1 MLAVREKC
9 QQVKIA
15 RCQISTSNNAGHR
28 FRVNGMRGKQYA
40 GNNCAPF
47 RLQQMSGNLHD
58 QRRCQAVQ
66 QYIDQMIADRLET
79 VEQMVQLIAEH
90 AQRPI

>member
-1 MLAVREKC
+1 
-9 QQVKIA
+9 
-15 RCQISTSNNAGHR
+15 
-28 FRVNGMRGKQYA
+28 
-40 GNNCAPF
+40 
-47 RLQQMSGNLHD
+47 MSGNLHD